1 MSEVKFR
8 HGVSQGR
15 LFAYGDEPPVEV
27 FSSMPPQTFRE
38 AKEEN
43 VVWID
48 GEPAYLSGRNEYTLL
63 DGEVAFMV
71 DKNREL
77 MWVRGSLAIRVDKD
91 TYLAIKS

>member
-1 MSEVKFR
+1 
-8 HGVSQGR
+8 
-15 LFAYGDEPPVEV
+15 
-27 FSSMPPQTFRE
+27 MPPQTFRE

-77 MWVRGSLAIRVDKD
+77 MWVRGYLAVRVDKD

>member
-1 MSEVKFR
+1 MREVKFR

-15 LFAYGDEPPVEV
+15 LFAYGDAPPIEILG
-27 FSSMPPQTFRE
+27 SPSPQVLIKPE
-38 AKEEN
+38 LKM
-43 VVWID
+43 VWID
-48 GEPAYLSGRNEYTLL
+48 GEPAYLSRRNEYTLL

-91 TYLAIKS
+91 TYLVLKS